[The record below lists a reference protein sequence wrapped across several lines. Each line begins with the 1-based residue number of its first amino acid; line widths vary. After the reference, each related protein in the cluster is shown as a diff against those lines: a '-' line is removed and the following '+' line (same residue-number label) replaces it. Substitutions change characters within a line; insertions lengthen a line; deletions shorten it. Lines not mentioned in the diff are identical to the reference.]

1 MLDYKA
7 MYRRAGEI
15 FKELKSETRPRDL
28 VKQMSGG
35 QRQAV
40 AIART
45 MLSEA
50 KIVLMDEP
58 TAAIS
63 VRQVAEV
70 LNLIRHL
77 RDRGIAVVLISH
89 RMPDVFTVAD
99 RVIVMRRGRK
109 VADKPIA
116 ASSPEE
122 VTGLITGAIEQV
134 MIDARVTIA
143 RNEGRRWQSPLIRRS
158 TRSSRAGF
166 RRYSGSQTFWVLLAV
181 ILACIFLS
189 FATNSFATTK
199 NLYNIT
205 RNVTFVAIIALGM
218 TMVIITG
225 GIDLSVGSVLCLCS
239 MVLAVVMHAGY
250 SIEVGIAASI
260 GTALVVGAFNGVLI
274 AYLGFPPFVVTLGM
288 LSIARSLAMVASNNT
303 VVFQFGPDHDKLL
316 ALGGG
321 AWFFGIAN
329 PVLYM
334 IVLALL
340 TGFVLRWTK
349 FGRHIFAIGG
359 NEHAATLTGVPVRPI
374 KVAVYMISALSAGIA
389 GIIQTGWLGA
399 VTTNIG
405 AGMELQVIAA
415 AVIGG
420 ANLAG
425 GVGTAF
431 GALIGAALIEVIRNS
446 LGLLGINAFWQGTFI
461 GGAIML
467 AVLFDRVRNFRQS
480 E

>member
-1 MLDYKA
+1 MAITLDQTI
-7 MYRRAGEI
+7 GQ
-15 FKELKSETRPRDL
+15 
-28 VKQMSGG
+28 KQRSWLATIVGG
-35 QRQAV
+35 
-40 AIART
+40 
-45 MLSEA
+45 
-50 KIVLMDEP
+50 
-58 TAAIS
+58 
-63 VRQVAEV
+63 
-70 LNLIRHL
+70 
-77 RDRGIAVVLISH
+77 
-89 RMPDVFTVAD
+89 
-99 RVIVMRRGRK
+99 
-109 VADKPIA
+109 
-116 ASSPEE
+116 
-122 VTGLITGAIEQV
+122 
-134 MIDARVTIA
+134 
-143 RNEGRRWQSPLIRRS
+143 
-158 TRSSRAGF
+158 
-166 RRYSGSQTFWVLLAV
+166 QTFWVLIAV

-189 FATNSFATTK
+189 MATDSFATAK
-199 NLYNIT
+199 NIYNIT

-218 TMVIITG
+218 TLVIITG

-250 SIEVGIAASI
+250 SIEVGIVASI
-260 GTALVVGAFNGVLI
+260 GTALLVGAFNGILI

-321 AWFFGIAN
+321 AWVFGIAN

-334 IVLALL
+334 VVLALI

-349 FGRHIFAIGG
+349 FGRYVFAIGG
-359 NEHAATLTGVPVRPI
+359 NEHAATLTGVPVPRI
-374 KVAVYMISALSAGIA
+374 KVIVYMISALSAGVA

-405 AGMELQVIAA
+405 AGIELQVIAA

-431 GALIGAALIEVIRNS
+431 GALIGAALIEIIRNS
-446 LGLLGINAFWQGTFI
+446 LGLLGINAFWQGSFI
-461 GGAIML
+461 GGAIVL
-467 AVLFDRVRNFRQS
+467 AVLLDRIRNLRHD

>member
-1 MLDYKA
+1 MTITLDQT
-7 MYRRAGEI
+7 I
-15 FKELKSETRPRDL
+15 
-28 VKQMSGG
+28 KQKQQSWL
-35 QRQAV
+35 A
-40 AIART
+40 
-45 MLSEA
+45 S
-50 KIVLMDEP
+50 VL
-58 TAAIS
+58 
-63 VRQVAEV
+63 
-70 LNLIRHL
+70 
-77 RDRGIAVVLISH
+77 
-89 RMPDVFTVAD
+89 
-99 RVIVMRRGRK
+99 
-109 VADKPIA
+109 
-116 ASSPEE
+116 
-122 VTGLITGAIEQV
+122 
-134 MIDARVTIA
+134 
-143 RNEGRRWQSPLIRRS
+143 
-158 TRSSRAGF
+158 
-166 RRYSGSQTFWVLLAV
+166 GSQTVWILLSV

-189 FATNSFATTK
+189 FATDSFATAK

-218 TMVIITG
+218 TIVIITG

-239 MVLAVVMHAGY
+239 MVLAVVMHGGY

-260 GTALVVGAFNGVLI
+260 GTALVIGAFNGVLI
-274 AYLGFPPFVVTLGM
+274 AYLRFPPFVVTLGM

-334 IVLALL
+334 IVLALF
-340 TGFVLRWTK
+340 TGFVLRWTR
-349 FGRHIFAIGG
+349 FGRYIFAIGG
-359 NEHAATLTGVPVRPI
+359 NEHAATLTGVPVQAI
-374 KVAVYMISALSAGIA
+374 KVVVYMISALSAGVA

-461 GGAIML
+461 GGAIVL
-467 AVLFDRVRNFRQS
+467 AVLFDRIRNLRQS

>member
-1 MLDYKA
+1 MTITLDQATK
-7 MYRRAGEI
+7 
-15 FKELKSETRPRDL
+15 
-28 VKQMSGG
+28 
-35 QRQAV
+35 QRQQNW
-40 AIART
+40 
-45 MLSEA
+45 L
-50 KIVLMDEP
+50 
-58 TAAIS
+58 AA
-63 VRQVAEV
+63 A
-70 LNLIRHL
+70 L
-77 RDRGIAVVLISH
+77 
-89 RMPDVFTVAD
+89 
-99 RVIVMRRGRK
+99 
-109 VADKPIA
+109 
-116 ASSPEE
+116 
-122 VTGLITGAIEQV
+122 
-134 MIDARVTIA
+134 
-143 RNEGRRWQSPLIRRS
+143 
-158 TRSSRAGF
+158 
-166 RRYSGSQTFWVLLAV
+166 GSQAFWVLLSV
-181 ILACIFLS
+181 ILACLFLS
-189 FATNSFATTK
+189 FATDSFATAK

-218 TMVIITG
+218 TIVIITG

-239 MVLAVVMHAGY
+239 MVLAVVMNAGY

-260 GTALVVGAFNGVLI
+260 GTALVIGAFNGVLI

-303 VVFQFGPDHDKLL
+303 VVFQFGPDHDTLL

-329 PVLYM
+329 PVVYM

-340 TGFVLRWTK
+340 TGFVLRWTR
-349 FGRHIFAIGG
+349 FGRYVFAIGG
-359 NEHAATLTGVPVRPI
+359 NEHAATLTGVPVRTI
-374 KVAVYMISALSAGIA
+374 KVVVYMISALSAGIA

-425 GVGTAF
+425 GIGTAS

-461 GGAIML
+461 GGAIVL
-467 AVLFDRVRNFRQS
+467 AVLFDRIRNFRQS

>member
-1 MLDYKA
+1 M
-7 MYRRAGEI
+7 
-15 FKELKSETRPRDL
+15 
-28 VKQMSGG
+28 
-35 QRQAV
+35 
-40 AIART
+40 
-45 MLSEA
+45 
-50 KIVLMDEP
+50 
-58 TAAIS
+58 
-63 VRQVAEV
+63 
-70 LNLIRHL
+70 
-77 RDRGIAVVLISH
+77 LISH

-109 VADKPIA
+109 VADKQIA

-134 MIDARVTIA
+134 HD
-143 RNEGRRWQSPLIRRS
+143 RRRCTRRKRRS
-158 TRSSRAGF
+158 TMAITLDQTIEQKQQSWLAEKLS
-166 RRYSGSQTFWVLLAV
+166 SQTFWVLIAV

-189 FATNSFATTK
+189 FATDSFATTK

-239 MVLAVVMHAGY
+239 MVLAVTMHAGY

-321 AWFFGIAN
+321 AWLFGIAN

-334 IVLALL
+334 IVLALI

-349 FGRHIFAIGG
+349 FGRHVFAIGG
-359 NEHAATLTGVPVRPI
+359 NEHAAT
-374 KVAVYMISALSAGIA
+374 
-389 GIIQTGWLGA
+389 
-399 VTTNIG
+399 
-405 AGMELQVIAA
+405 
-415 AVIGG
+415 
-420 ANLAG
+420 
-425 GVGTAF
+425 
-431 GALIGAALIEVIRNS
+431 
-446 LGLLGINAFWQGTFI
+446 
-461 GGAIML
+461 
-467 AVLFDRVRNFRQS
+467 
-480 E
+480 